1 MKKKCLL
8 VCLLCCLLLGLALA
22 EEPMTETVLFEGSQ
36 PASGGWNL
44 ALTIDTTN
52 VNGTF
57 DPSLISENGYFA
69 VTYDGVQNG
78 VYLALSDWEGGV
90 WAQINVPSTC
100 TQTDGMYTAVFSFE
114 QCRMAYGSMDFAAA
128 DQICVGTSA
137 STKTMRCCSAARRR
151 PPHRMSALSS
161 DSRSTSAAHSMR
173 RRCVRTAGF
182 TSSIAARNTVCIW
195 HSPAIPAR
203 RSG

>member
-90 WAQINVPSTC
+90 P
-100 TQTDGMYTAVFSFE
+100 DGVW
-114 QCRMAYGSMDFAAA
+114 Q
-128 DQICVGTSA
+128 
-137 STKTMRCCSAARRR
+137 
-151 PPHRMSALSS
+151 H
-161 DSRSTSAAHSMR
+161 
-173 RRCVRTAGF
+173 GF
-182 TSSIAARNTVCIW
+182 
-195 HSPAIPAR
+195 
-203 RSG
+203 RSGRPNLRRHVRIHQDDGDSQGCVVRGSADGFAGRG

>member
-78 VYLALSDWEGGV
+78 VYLALSDWEGSV

-128 DQICVGTSA
+128 DQIWVFCFEHKDKYFCMVRGSA
-137 STKTMRCCSAARRR
+137 
-151 PPHRMSALSS
+151 
-161 DSRSTSAAHSMR
+161 DGF
-173 RRCVRTAGF
+173 AG
-182 TSSIAARNTVCIW
+182 R
-195 HSPAIPAR
+195 
-203 RSG
+203 G

>member
-8 VCLLCCLLLGLALA
+8 VCLLCCLLFGLALA

-100 TQTDGMYTAVFSFE
+100 TQTDGMYMAVFSFE
-114 QCRMAYGSMDFAAA
+114 QLPDGVW
-128 DQICVGTSA
+128 Q
-137 STKTMRCCSAARRR
+137 
-151 PPHRMSALSS
+151 H
-161 DSRSTSAAHSMR
+161 
-173 RRCVRTAGF
+173 GF
-182 TSSIAARNTVCIW
+182 
-195 HSPAIPAR
+195 
-203 RSG
+203 RSGRPNLRRHVRIHQDDGNSQGCVVRGGADGFAGRG